1 MVCVICHVGLF
12 RSQNQVCFIRRQ
24 LNFHSPKI
32 EELSLISRSGATEAV
47 LVTGSLVT
55 LANHE
60 TENTKLRSEGQLV
73 QMSTFKFFQCSPS
86 ISRQL

>member
-1 MVCVICHVGLF
+1 MVWAICLAGLF
-12 RSQNQVCFIRRQ
+12 RCPNQVCFIRRQ
-24 LNFHSPKI
+24 LNFRSPKI
-32 EELSLISRSGATEAV
+32 EELSLILRSGATEGV
-47 LVTGSLVT
+47 LVTRSLVT